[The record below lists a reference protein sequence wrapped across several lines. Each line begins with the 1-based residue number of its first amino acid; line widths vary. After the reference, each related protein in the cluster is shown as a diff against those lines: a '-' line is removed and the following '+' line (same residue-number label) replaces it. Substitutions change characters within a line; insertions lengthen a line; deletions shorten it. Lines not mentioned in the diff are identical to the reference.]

1 MVCECRR
8 SCEGSDAAAIM
19 YSVGRFVQ
27 TAEHAEFLVL
37 QTETLIEYREI
48 DMFFFTFQNE
58 KKNREIQ
65 FIIHIEREKILQ
77 GDFNVIYF
85 VKHQIECTIYIFGCI
100 FNISN
105 LSLFRVYTLTVLFTN
120 FLAFIFVSF
129 TWVND
134 CWV

>member
-48 DMFFFTFQNE
+48 DIFFLPSKRE
-58 KKNREIQ
+58 KKSR
-65 FIIHIEREKILQ
+65 
-77 GDFNVIYF
+77 D
-85 VKHQIECTIYIFGCI
+85 
-100 FNISN
+100 
-105 LSLFRVYTLTVLFTN
+105 TN
-120 FLAFIFVSF
+120 YYPHRTRKNS
-129 TWVND
+129 TR
-134 CWV
+134 

>member
-48 DMFFFTFQNE
+48 DIFFTFQNE

-65 FIIHIEREKILQ
+65 IIIHIEREKILQ

-100 FNISN
+100 FNISIC
-105 LSLFRVYTLTVLFTN
+105 LCSEYILLLCCLQFF
-120 FLAFIFVSF
+120 
-129 TWVND
+129 
-134 CWV
+134 